1 MENLKLIKTYKQV
14 GGVEE
19 LKKLSKDMM
28 AKLL

>member
-1 MENLKLIKTYKQV
+1 MENLKLIKTYNQE

>member
-1 MENLKLIKTYKQV
+1 MENLKLIKTYNQE
-14 GGVEE
+14 GCVEE